1 MAGCQLCPRICMADR
16 AAGERGFC
24 GATSRVRVGR
34 AMLHRWEEPCLVKG
48 GGSGAVFFGSCPLG
62 CVFCQNAPLSQGDAG
77 VYTDCE
83 GLVRTFLSLQEAGA
97 SNINLVSATPY
108 LEAVTEAVCE
118 AKRRGL
124 SLPIVYN
131 TSGYERVRSI
141 RRLDGLVDVYLP
153 DLKSLSRRFCEKYL
167 NAPDYP
173 EIATAAIREMVR
185 QTGKPVLNGEGALVR
200 GTLVRHLVMPKGEH
214 DSLRVI
220 EHLACYGDEI
230 IVSLMS
236 QYTPTEAVREDARLS
251 QRVSPVM
258 YRRLCRRAEEVLSAL
273 YTQEGESADESF
285 IPDFTGAGVLTA
297 ENEND

>member
-1 MAGCQLCPRICMADR
+1 MAECQLCPRLCKADR

-34 AMLHRWEEPCLVKG
+34 AMLHRWEEPCLVVG

-77 VYTDCE
+77 VDTDCE

-108 LEAVTEAVCE
+108 LEAVTEAVRE

-131 TSGYERVRSI
+131 TSGYERAQSI

-153 DLKSLSRRFCEKYL
+153 DLKSLSRRFCAKYL
-167 NAPDYP
+167 QAPDYP

-185 QTGKPVLNGEGALVR
+185 QTGKPHLNSEGALVR

-220 EHLACYGDEI
+220 EHLARYGDEI
-230 IVSLMS
+230 VVSLMS
-236 QYTPTEAVREDARLS
+236 QYTPFGKIENFPELSRKITPREYNAVVDEAF
-251 QRVSPVM
+251 
-258 YRRLCRRAEEVLSAL
+258 AL
-273 YTQEGESADESF
+273 GIENVFLQERDSSNKAY
-285 IPDFTGAGVLTA
+285 IPSWDF
-297 ENEND
+297 